1 MDWERRPKEDEPVM
15 AQRSFQ
21 DDRGRSWTGSVTSG
35 RVEGGEDF
43 AEVLFV
49 CNDQPTELKR
59 VATLEQPPAEAERHW
74 SDLPDDEVVELF
86 RRSEPA

>member
-1 MDWERRPKEDEPVM
+1 MNWERRPREDEPVM

-21 DDRGRSWTGSVTSG
+21 DESGRSWTGSVTSG

-49 CNDQPTELKR
+49 CNDQPGEIKR
-59 VATLEQPPAEAERHW
+59 VASLDFPPGEADRAWSGMAE
-74 SDLPDDEVVELF
+74 DEVVDLF